1 MVDIEKTL
9 SLKYPNIVNY
19 PALLRNF
26 VVYCLKK
33 VLIKTKSIAF

>member
-9 SLKYPNIVNY
+9 GLKYPSILSY
-19 PALLRNF
+19 PALFRNF

-33 VLIKTKSIAF
+33 ILH